1 MTRKKSKEL
10 SIKEIEE
17 YLKSREERIKKLKE
31 ETEKKRQQAID
42 FFKSHTF
49 KIGKSN
55 GKKSDTEIAIE
66 FTPVILKLKQQYN
79 IDFRV
84 EEWNGIIYA
93 IPHCNFPT
101 SFTINFSEL
110 EAAAR
115 WFGESLSAF
124 VEV

>member
-1 MTRKKSKEL
+1 LPTKSREL
-10 SIKEIEE
+10 SIKEIEK
-17 YLKSREERIKKLKE
+17 YLKSREERVKKFKE
-31 ETEKKRQQAID
+31 EEEKKRQQAID

-55 GKKSDTEIAIE
+55 GEKSDTELAIKY
-66 FTPVILKLKQQYN
+66 TPIILKLKQQFN

-101 SFTINFSEL
+101 NFTINFREL
-110 EAAAR
+110 EESAR
-115 WFGESLSAF
+115 WYGESLMAF
-124 VEV
+124 LEV